1 MSIHVKLDTGPN
13 ARPENLSSEATPPA
27 AESPSPW
34 RAAGSSPVQ
43 GRPENASGAAA
54 ESGLDPSE
62 NPSASENALDDDG
75 EARREDAE
83 GDSQQGNLMQ
93 RMTEALS
100 RMLNDPNTRSGH

>member
-1 MSIHVKLDTGPN
+1 MSG
-13 ARPENLSSEATPPA
+13 
-27 AESPSPW
+27 
-34 RAAGSSPVQ
+34 
-43 GRPENASGAAA
+43 AA

-62 NPSASENALDDDG
+62 NPPASENALDQDV
-75 EARREDAE
+75 EARGEDAE